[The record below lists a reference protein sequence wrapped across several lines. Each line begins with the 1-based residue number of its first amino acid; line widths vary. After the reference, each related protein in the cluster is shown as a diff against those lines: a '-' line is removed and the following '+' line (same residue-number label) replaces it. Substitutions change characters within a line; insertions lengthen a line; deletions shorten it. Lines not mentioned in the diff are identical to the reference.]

1 MEATKKVTGK
11 SVKKWLGNNAIIVLM
26 LAVSLIVGIIHP
38 NFFALANII
47 NLFKNVS
54 IRYIIALG
62 ISGCLITTGNDLSAG
77 RLAGFA
83 ACLAC
88 IFAQT
93 EGAAG
98 KFYPNMPTLPTPV
111 VFILVIAICAIVGL
125 CNGLVV
131 SYLKVQPFIAT
142 LGMQQVVYGICL
154 VYTGGT
160 PIGSLNKDFTSL
172 ASNTLFGVPVLI
184 IIALFVAVCFWFLYN
199 KTRHGKYMYAIGGN
213 EAAAEVAGVNVL
225 HHRRCR
231 HCPRH
236 PRRRAGLRA
245 DEGRSAVHERQLF
258 LHLHRAGPCHHRGCC
273 YRYSQVPRK
282 EVISLRERLS
292 GRPLVAVG
300 GPLCYN
306 RLNLSVTADA
316 VPPPLLGAT
325 ATTAASGGNR
335 ESLLGPR
342 PAGCKR
348 QRSRRWEPQS
358 GIVCEAD

>member
-1 MEATKKVTGK
+1 MEATKKLNGK
-11 SVKKWLGNNAIIVLM
+11 AVGKWLSNNAIIMMM
-26 LAVSLIVGIIHP
+26 LAITLVVGIIHP
-38 NFFALANII
+38 NFFSGTNMI

-93 EGAAG
+93 EGASG
-98 KFYPNMPTLPTPV
+98 KFYANMPTLPTPV
-111 VFILVIAICAIVGL
+111 VFLLVIAICAIVGL

-172 ASNTLFGVPVLI
+172 ASNTILKIPVLI
-184 IIALFVAVCFWFLYN
+184 WIALVVAVCFWFLYN

-213 EAAAEVAGVNVL
+213 ENAAQVAGVNVTASL
-225 HHRRCR
+225 IRIYILASCMYALGGFLVGAK
-231 HCPRH
+231 
-236 PRRRAGLRA
+236 AGGASTNTGNGYELEAIAACTIGGVSTNGGVGKVSGVLVGVLVFEVLKICLQFLGVDPAYTYIAQGLVIVIAVALDLRKYLA
-245 DEGRSAVHERQLF
+245 
-258 LHLHRAGPCHHRGCC
+258 
-273 YRYSQVPRK
+273 K
-282 EVISLRERLS
+282 
-292 GRPLVAVG
+292 
-300 GPLCYN
+300 
-306 RLNLSVTADA
+306 
-316 VPPPLLGAT
+316 
-325 ATTAASGGNR
+325 
-335 ESLLGPR
+335 
-342 PAGCKR
+342 K
-348 QRSRRWEPQS
+348 
-358 GIVCEAD
+358 